1 MAKKGQVFRKY
12 NEKER
17 YKIVMEYIDK
27 GIQASEL
34 EKQYGINTNTI
45 NTWVYKY
52 RHKGQLKDERGRP
65 KESEIDYKERYEIL
79 KNYQA
84 FLKEQRERK

>member
-1 MAKKGQVFRKY
+1 
-12 NEKER
+12 
-17 YKIVMEYIDK
+17 MEYIDK

-52 RHKGQLKDERGRP
+52 RHKSQLKDERGRP
-65 KESEIDYKERYEIL
+65 KESFHSLLKKETLYNNNIKSLDHYVKLVIDWISFYNTSRISL
-79 KNYQA
+79 
-84 FLKEQRERK
+84 